1 MWLTSV
7 LHEDVYPFADFVAD
21 AHDFYQTFYGFQ
33 LDGSLITK

>member
-21 AHDFYQTFYGFQ
+21 AQDFYQTFYGFQ